1 MKQAIGA
8 ERPGNGRSSAF
19 SAWKV
24 LSGKPPWQHP
34 SRAQKELIPKL
45 A

>member
-8 ERPGNGRSSAF
+8 ERPGIGRSSAF

-24 LSGKPPWQHP
+24 RLRKPPWQYP
-34 SRAQKELIPKL
+34 SRAQKNWLISWH
-45 A
+45 